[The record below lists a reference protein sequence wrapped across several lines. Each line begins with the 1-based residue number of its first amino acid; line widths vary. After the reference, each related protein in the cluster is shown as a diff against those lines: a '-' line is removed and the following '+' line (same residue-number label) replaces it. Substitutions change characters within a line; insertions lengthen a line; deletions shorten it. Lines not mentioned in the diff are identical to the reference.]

1 MRWRLSDLETTSKSF
16 IQSLGKG
23 FRVLEAFTA
32 EMPELVL
39 AEVARRTGTD
49 NATAF
54 RVLNTLVMLGYVEK
68 VSGTRKFRLT
78 LKCLDLG
85 YNAIARSDL
94 RTLAQPIL
102 RALVGEVNEAAS
114 IGVLD
119 GADILY
125 VERIQAGLARL
136 GVDVRIGSKVP
147 VYSTAVGQAI
157 IAWLP
162 RAVQVQIL
170 ESRPRDKLTDHTL
183 VDLDALLSRLDQV
196 RARGY
201 ALSDQENVFGLR
213 VLAAPVL
220 GLDGAPVAA
229 LSVAGP
235 ASRMQLKEFE
245 QQAWRPVLAAAT
257 QLSRALHSSG
267 GYAPQVQSSKK
278 S

>member
-1 MRWRLSDLETTSKSF
+1 MH
-16 IQSLGKG
+16 SLAKG

-32 EMPELVL
+32 EVPELVL

-54 RVLNTLVMLGYVEK
+54 RLLNTLVMLGYVEK
-68 VSGTRKFRLT
+68 VSGTRNFRLT

-94 RTLAQPIL
+94 RTLAQPVL
-102 RALVGEVNEAAS
+102 RALVGDVNEAAS
-114 IGVLD
+114 VGVLD
-119 GADILY
+119 GADVLY

-136 GVDVRIGSKVP
+136 GVDIRVGSKVP

-162 RAVQVQIL
+162 KETQIQIL
-170 ESRPRDKLTDHTL
+170 KSRPRVKLTDHTL

-220 GLDGAPVAA
+220 ARDGTPVAG
-229 LSVAGP
+229 LSVAAPGF
-235 ASRMQLKEFE
+235 RMPPKEFE
-245 QQAWRPVLAAAT
+245 QAAWRPVVAAAA

-267 GYAPQVQSSKK
+267 GYAARVHSS
-278 S
+278 